1 MALEVQAA
9 PRFTGPLVFS
19 PYVTSQQDAFHLL
32 DTKFRRE
39 NVGLLFGDNIFFNGV
54 KNTRMFLTTS
64 RYKQALK
71 TISSFESAI
80 DLSNVCSN
88 MWSGDKYSTNLREAF
103 EAIPRC
109 TPEHL
114 SCNSVT
120 RIPLEEESDGD
131 NIILMAITN
140 RGRKR
145 KGYLDI
151 GIVDTCEVEPP
162 KKKVTNALLQSMRK
176 LGSQQGEKNN
186 KLYSIRESNFA
197 QNDVQFIHCGDMFS
211 CERQYLVHCF
221 ETSTARISQM
231 EEEKVYVVVIS
242 SYEDHTKLPEL
253 CCQTPDIFLFNS
265 KLYMMQ
271 KINIPLHQIIQN
283 SDDSNCFAIG
293 GIIKKEG
300 RLYFVSPSEFPSF
313 GRTRIPLSDKQSPQV
328 QQSCRDTEEFK
339 KKLHRMFTE
348 YTNNLSEEEEEEMVM
363 VTTTSA
369 ESFKRMVIVH
379 RSPAVIR
386 KLASKERSED
396 GLCLYVLV
404 DNFNVTYFKTMK
416 CLLEFCRDNK
426 HVFNPNNDSSSPCLS
441 VPLGLCFNDVKL
453 TRVNVTDNPFNN
465 WVEAHEQISA
475 MDSIEIFVDGD
486 IVKGD
491 DLIRSGMVRVAAQMI
506 FVCKKSKPA
515 SLLASSVLD
524 SVSSIYFWSETSPE
538 PQFHAGFQ
546 PIPTGRKRI
555 STKTNT
561 DTKFHEILFGDDDVV
576 PLQDVLR
583 MIKDISLTTDLVTQ
597 HVRDYATV
605 VYQISMLCNEGQLR
619 DTLDTMKRDIC
630 SILETSKKQ
639 LQNKEISQEQ
649 YDEIKR
655 SLDTFLRNLT
665 DNSLIKNNECNNAE
679 RLAQRRRVANN
690 VAEVTKHGFN
700 PMDIKGES
708 LIFTLNRAVGDHEK
722 IPLALDDN
730 VVLGNETI
738 GYLIDTEVFAQN
750 LANKFIC
757 RGFSPSFEPVFVFP
771 LYDDRTST
779 LKRVDTTDWRALAT
793 EDGLP
798 TNLVRIKMRQLIG
811 ETIQMGPQTQAVTF
825 QLLELMISAARVVL
839 FQKDTECIRRIC
851 RGLFVSIYALLISGN
866 SYISAIPKLFTDD
879 GVDVSKSFLSYREN
893 IAAVLCLQ
901 KLLDRSDFEDKQST
915 SENLKRNILSHVR
928 ANYQKSS
935 VQENDIKR
943 DNDTA
948 AGKLLDKLEQVIIRQ
963 SFEFIN
969 DFDREN
975 VFFGSLNLTSEEHNN
990 NNEEKPSHRKLISY
1004 AQWMLRQLKEEYGIT
1019 GECRVLAR
1027 DRGHAFVLNYLGGI
1041 VDDYYEDKVEKFGL
1055 ARRHSDSHRVGK
1067 LAFLLYYYLRRPKCC
1082 DPDIFLYYV
1091 KKIVIEAVTENP
1103 DWIKEGVVV
1112 MKSQQQLNEVYDRL
1126 LDDILNNDGYRIDLS
1141 GYFVRNSIG
1150 QWKSIMKQAFRDCDP
1165 IATRHLRIFAH
1176 RLSDDQD
1183 EKKKD
1188 KKKPL
1193 KLRFVSQCWN
1203 IHRRLTCLLVCMAA
1217 AETKLDDDDDDVYL
1231 KFAKV
1236 VTDLLAQKYPESIP
1250 VQLAKETTFDHI
1262 FDPTAV
1268 EINEFLA
1275 KATKMQRAEDVSQ
1288 RILEFVERIK
1298 KNNKPLLSSDDID
1311 LFKKER
1317 VGCKDMI
1324 RLYCNNLP
1332 SGLIEL
1338 LPQQQKN
1345 MMLLSS

>member
-1 MALEVQAA
+1 MAVAVQQA

-39 NVGLLFGDNIFFNGV
+39 NVGLLFGDNILFNGV

-64 RYKQALK
+64 QYKQALK

-88 MWSGDKYSTNLREAF
+88 MCRNETYSTNLLEAF

-120 RIPLEEESDGD
+120 RIPLEESDGD
-131 NIILMAITN
+131 NIVLMAITN
-140 RGRKR
+140 RGCK
-145 KGYLDI
+145 KNGYLDI
-151 GIVDTCEVEPP
+151 GIVDTCEMEPP
-162 KKKVTNALLQSMRK
+162 KKKMKSSLLESMKK

-186 KLYSIRESNFA
+186 KLYSIKESNFS
-197 QNDVQFIHCGDMFS
+197 QNDVQFIHGGDMFS
-211 CERQYLVHCF
+211 CERKYLVHCF
-221 ETSTARISQM
+221 ETSTARVSQM
-231 EEEKVYVVVIS
+231 EEGKVYVVVIS
-242 SYEDHTKLPEL
+242 SFEDSTKLSEL
-253 CCQTPDIFLFNS
+253 CRQTPDIFLFNS

-293 GIIKKEG
+293 GIVKKEG

-313 GRTRIPLSDKQSPQV
+313 GRTRIPLSDKQSLQV

-339 KKLHRMFTE
+339 KKLHGTFTE
-348 YTNNLSEEEEEEMVM
+348 YANNLTEEEEEVVM
-363 VTTTSA
+363 VTNTPTDTA

-386 KLASKERSED
+386 KLGSNQWSED

-416 CLLEFCRDNK
+416 CLLDFCRNNK
-426 HVFNPNNDSSSPCLS
+426 HVFDPNNNSSSPCLS
-441 VPLGLCFNDVKL
+441 VPLGLCFNDVNL
-453 TRVNVTDNPFNN
+453 TRVNVTNNPFNN

-491 DLIRSGMVRVAAQMI
+491 DIIRSGMFRVSAQMI

-524 SVSSIYFWSETSPE
+524 SVSSIYFWSEDSSE
-538 PQFHAGFQ
+538 PLFHAGFK
-546 PIPTGRKRI
+546 PIPAGRKRI
-555 STKTNT
+555 SAKTNT
-561 DTKFHEILFGDDDVV
+561 DTKFHEILFGEDDVV
-576 PLQDVLR
+576 PLQNVLR
-583 MIKDISLTTDLVTQ
+583 MIKDISLTNDLVTQ

-605 VYQISMLCNEGQLR
+605 VYQIGMLCNEGQLR
-619 DTLDTMKRDIC
+619 DILETMRSDIC

-639 LQNKEISQEQ
+639 LHTKEITQEQ

-700 PMDIKGES
+700 PMDIKGRS
-708 LIFTLNRAVGDHEK
+708 VIFTLNRAVGKDEK
-722 IPLALDDN
+722 IPLALDDK
-730 VVLGNETI
+730 VVLGTGDI
-738 GYLIDTEVFAQN
+738 GYLMDTEIFAQN
-750 LANKFIC
+750 LAHTFIC
-757 RGFSPSFEPVFVFP
+757 PDLPPSHKTVFVFP

-779 LKRVDTTDWRALAT
+779 LKRVDTTNWRDLAT

-811 ETIQMGPQTQAVTF
+811 ERIEMGPQTQAVTL
-825 QLLELMISAARVVL
+825 QLLELMMSAARIVL
-839 FQKDTECIRRIC
+839 FQKDTECIREIC

-866 SYISAIPKLFTDD
+866 SYVSTVPELFSVD
-879 GVDVSKSFLSYREN
+879 GIYVNKDFLNKREN

-915 SENLKRNILSHVR
+915 SEKLKRNILSHVR
-928 ANYQKSS
+928 TNYQKCSI
-935 VQENDIKR
+935 QEDDIKR

-948 AGKLLDKLEQVIIRQ
+948 ARKILDKLDRVIIRQ

-969 DFDREN
+969 DFDHEN
-975 VFFGSLNLTSEEHNN
+975 VFIDRLKLTSEEHNN
-990 NNEEKPSHRKLISY
+990 NNEEKASHAILISY
-1004 AQWMLRQLKEEYGIT
+1004 AQWMLRALKEDYNIT

-1041 VDDYYEDKVEKFGL
+1041 VDDYYHHHEKFGL
-1055 ARRHSDSHRVGK
+1055 SRRHLESHRVGK
-1067 LAFLLYYYLRRPKCC
+1067 LAFLLYYYLRRPQCC

-1112 MKSQQQLNEVYDRL
+1112 MNSQQQLNEVYDRL
-1126 LDDILNNDGYRIDLS
+1126 LEDILNKDGYRIEFS
-1141 GYFVRNSIG
+1141 GYFSRNSIG
-1150 QWKSIMKQAFRDCDP
+1150 QWGSIMKNAFRDCDP
-1165 IATRHLRIFAH
+1165 IATHHLRSFAE
-1176 RLSDDQD
+1176 RLK
-1183 EKKKD
+1183 E
-1188 KKKPL
+1188 KKPL
-1193 KLRFVSQCWN
+1193 KLEFVSQCWN
-1203 IHRRLTCLLVCMAA
+1203 IHRRLTCLLVFMAA
-1217 AETKLDDDDDDVYL
+1217 AEAKLEENHDDEIYL

-1236 VTDLLAQKYPESIP
+1236 VTDLLAQKYPENIS
-1250 VQLAKETTFDHI
+1250 VQSARESTFDHI
-1262 FDPTAV
+1262 LHPTV
-1268 EINEFLA
+1268 GEINEFLA
-1275 KATKMQRAEDVSQ
+1275 DIATMRREEEGEKFVSQ
-1288 RILEFVERIK
+1288 HILEFVKRN
-1298 KNNKPLLSSDDID
+1298 KNPLLSSDDID

-1324 RLYCNNLP
+1324 RLYSNDLP
-1332 SGLIEL
+1332 KGLIEL
-1338 LPQQQKN
+1338 LPQQQN